1 MSAPRALVMAGG
13 RGTRLRGDGPKPLAR
28 IAGVPLLEL
37 AVRRLHRAGLLEIT
51 LALGHGAPEIR
62 AHLAAWRDAPLQPEL
77 LVEEQPLGTLGALSL
92 LPEDGRPVLVTNA
105 DLVTTSDPRP
115 LLEVFAARRADLLLA
130 TRAER
135 HRLRFGEVLA
145 DADGR
150 VTDYLEKPE
159 KRWRIAAGSCVV
171 GPAARALLPRG
182 ERCDV
187 PELVRRALAAG
198 LLVIACPDE
207 SAWVDVNDAE
217 DLRAAEE
224 LLRREPAA
232 CGAPGE
238 ARTA

>member
-1 MSAPRALVMAGG
+1 MSEPRALVMAGG
-13 RGTRLRGDGPKPLAR
+13 RGTRLRGELPKPLVR
-28 IAGVPLLEL
+28 VAGLPLLEL
-37 AVRRLHRAGLLEIT
+37 AVRRLHRAGLRDIT
-51 LALGHGAPEIR
+51 LALGHGAADIR

-77 LVEEQPLGTLGALSL
+77 VVEEQPLGTLGALSL
-92 LPEDGRPVLVTNA
+92 LSEDDRPVLVTNV
-105 DLVTTSDPRP
+105 DLVTAGDPRA
-115 LLEVFAARRADLLLA
+115 LLEAFAARRADLLLA

-171 GPAARALLPRG
+171 GPAARALLRRG

-187 PELVRRALAAG
+187 PELAHRALERG
-198 LLVIACPDE
+198 LLVVAQPDE

-238 ARTA
+238 ARPA